1 MWYNNIMVWLL
12 RSPLHGLLSGNM
24 MVINYTGRKSGKA
37 YRLPVSYLRLDDTL
51 LTISFKNRTWWR
63 NLRGGASV
71 TIHLQGKDV
80 SARAEVVEDDQGVVD
95 GLRAF
100 IGKSQQAARMLGVK
114 LDESHQP
121 EPESL
126 HQAAKARV
134 VVLTK
139 LR

>member
-51 LTISFKNRTWWR
+51 LTTSFKNRTWWR

-71 TIHLQGKDV
+71 TVHLQGKDV
-80 SARAEVVEDDQGVVD
+80 FARAEVVEDDQGVVD
-95 GLRAF
+95 GLKAF
-100 IGKSQQAARMLGVK
+100 IGKNQQAARMLGVR
-114 LDESHQP
+114 LDVAHQP

-139 LR
+139 LG

>member
-1 MWYNNIMVWLL
+1 MWYNTLMVWLL
-12 RSPLHGLLSGNM
+12 RSPLHGLLSGNT

-71 TIHLQGKDV
+71 TVHLQGKDV
-80 SARAEVVEDDQGVVD
+80 SARAEVVEDDQAVVD

-100 IGKSQQAARMLGVK
+100 IGKSQPAARMLGVN
-114 LDESHQP
+114 LDESRQP

-126 HQAAKARV
+126 HQAAKLRV
-134 VVLTK
+134 IVLTK

>member
-63 NLRGGASV
+63 NLRRGASV
-71 TIHLQGKDV
+71 TVHLQGKDV

-100 IGKSQQAARMLGVK
+100 IGKNQQAARMLGVK
-114 LDESHQP
+114 LDESRQP
-121 EPESL
+121 DQESL
-126 HQAAKARV
+126 RQAAKARV

-139 LR
+139 LG